1 MYYING
7 ANPMLTTNP
16 TVLGGKKATAIRKTV
31 SETSKKNVTQI
42 GEDHNW
48 RAKTL
53 TTRIPYKRGC
63 FQQKSAKIETG

>member
-16 TVLGGKKATAIRKTV
+16 MVLGEERATAAMKTV
-31 SETSKKNVTQI
+31 GATSKKYEKQT

-48 RAKTL
+48 
-53 TTRIPYKRGC
+53 
-63 FQQKSAKIETG
+63 